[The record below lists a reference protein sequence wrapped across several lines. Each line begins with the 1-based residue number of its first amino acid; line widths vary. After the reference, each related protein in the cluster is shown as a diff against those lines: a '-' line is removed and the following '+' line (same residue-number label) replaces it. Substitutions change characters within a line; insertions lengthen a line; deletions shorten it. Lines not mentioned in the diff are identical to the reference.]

1 MDRLAARRLRPAAEP
16 YDGASAR
23 AANPGK
29 ISCAEVRD
37 CSREPASALHT
48 LYDMASTLS
57 LVRAYAAVGALA
69 LAGSAG
75 CAVTTEDASTTQD
88 ALQQDCASPAFLA
101 IKRATSAVSAKGS
114 FDASTQN
121 RASKTIV
128 HEGPEIF
135 AAMADLIAGA
145 EQEVALQT
153 WRWDP
158 GAGPEIAILAG
169 IHRLADRLASEGP
182 RKQPVELR
190 LLLNVIPSTDQNL
203 FPRLSASLEV
213 MKLDPTRVHVTLAR
227 FGATLLGA
235 NHVKGLVVDGSKVLV
250 SGANMSSDFWD
261 EGNRYWDVGYRFD
274 GAVGRGLRKDFA
286 VAWAAGDEWRCGSRG
301 LSTDAESRD
310 RCDGDHDFP
319 WRSLPALPAVDTTAS
334 DAATAELCSPI
345 LVVGHNPRAL
355 PFPTSENDSPQAQ
368 AFLTAVS
375 GAKRIIRLQSPNLNE
390 PAMIDAIVAAVRRG
404 VEVDLLLSK
413 QHEQSGESLPGRGGS
428 NDDTLKKMLDTLGAS
443 ACKGLHVRWF
453 SRDGR
458 APVESKG
465 APSSHVK
472 YLAVDD
478 QVTIMGS
485 ANQDVQS
492 WRNSRE
498 VNVVVDGEDLAKTY
512 RDAVFAPVWARS
524 IDAASACR

>member
-1 MDRLAARRLRPAAEP
+1 MLRRARGDARQPGEKDAA
-16 YDGASAR
+16 AR
-23 AANPGK
+23 AAALEGRAPT
-29 ISCAEVRD
+29 
-37 CSREPASALHT
+37 LHT
-48 LYDMASTLS
+48 LCDMVSKLS
-57 LVRAYAAVGALA
+57 LVHVCAALGALA
-69 LAGSAG
+69 VASSVG
-75 CAVTTEDASTTQD
+75 CVGTSEEASTTQD

-101 IKRATSAVSAKGS
+101 IKRATSAVAANGS

-121 RASKTIV
+121 RASKTVV

-145 EQEVALQT
+145 EQEVDLQT

-158 GAGPEIAILAG
+158 GAGPEIAVLGG

-182 RKQPVELR
+182 RAQPVEIR
-190 LLLNVIPSTDQNL
+190 LLLNVIPSTDQHL
-203 FPRLSASLEV
+203 FPKLSASLEA
-213 MKLDPTRVHVTLAR
+213 MKLDPKRVHVTLAR
-227 FGATLLGA
+227 FAATLLGA

-250 SGANMSSDFWD
+250 SGANMSSDFFD
-261 EGNRYWDVGYRFD
+261 EGNRYWDVGYRFE
-274 GAVGRGLRKDFA
+274 GAVARGLRKDFA
-286 VAWAAGDEWRCGSRG
+286 AAWSKGDEWRCGSGG
-301 LSTDAESRD
+301 LSTDSDPGQRD
-310 RCDGDHDFP
+310 RCAVGYDFP
-319 WRSLPALPAVDTTAS
+319 WTKLAPLPAVDTTAS
-334 DAATAELCSPI
+334 DAATAELCAPI
-345 LVVGHNPRAL
+345 LVVGHNARAL

-368 AFLTAVS
+368 AFLTAVN
-375 GAKRIIRLQSPNLNE
+375 GATRILRLQSPNLNE
-390 PAMIDAIVAAVRRG
+390 PAMIDAIVRAVQRG

-413 QHEQSGESLPGRGGS
+413 QHEQTGESLPGRGGS
-428 NDDTLKKMLDTLGAS
+428 NDDTLKKMMDTLGAS

-472 YLAVDD
+472 YLAIDD

-498 VNVVVDGEDLAKTY
+498 VNVVVDGADLAKTY

-524 IDAASACR
+524 IDAASAFR

>member
-1 MDRLAARRLRPAAEP
+1 M
-16 YDGASAR
+16 
-23 AANPGK
+23 
-29 ISCAEVRD
+29 
-37 CSREPASALHT
+37 T
-48 LYDMASTLS
+48 STLS
-57 LVRAYAAVGALA
+57 LVRACVTLGGVAAFV
-69 LAGSAG
+69 AGSVG
-75 CAVTTEDASTTQD
+75 CAVPTEEASTTQD
-88 ALQQDCASPAFLA
+88 ALQQDCASPTFLA
-101 IKRATSAVSAKGS
+101 IKRATSAVAAKGS

-121 RASKTIV
+121 RASKTVV

-135 AAMADLIAGA
+135 ATMADLIAGA
-145 EQEVALQT
+145 DQEVDLQT

-158 GAGPEIAILAG
+158 GAGPEIAVLSG
-169 IHRLADRLASEGP
+169 IHRLADRLAVEGA
-182 RKQPVELR
+182 RTHPVEIR
-190 LLLNVIPSTDQNL
+190 LLLNVIPSTDQYL
-203 FPRLSASLEV
+203 FSKLSASLEA
-213 MKLDPTRVHVTLAR
+213 MQLDPKLVHVTVAR
-227 FGATLLGA
+227 FAATLLGA

-274 GAVGRGLRKDFA
+274 GAVARGLRKDFA

-301 LSTDAESRD
+301 LSTDPESRD
-310 RCDGDHDFP
+310 RCDGDRDFP
-319 WRSLPALPAVDTTAS
+319 WVSLPALPAVDTSAS

-345 LVVGHNPRAL
+345 LVVGHNARAL
-355 PFPTSENDSPQAQ
+355 PFPTAENDSPQAA
-368 AFLTAVS
+368 AFLTAVAS
-375 GAKRIIRLQSPNLNE
+375 ATRIIRLQSPNLNE
-390 PAMIDAIVAAVRRG
+390 PAMIDALVAAVRRG

-413 QHEQSGESLPGRGGS
+413 SHEQSGESLPGRGGP
-428 NDDTLKKMLDTLGAS
+428 NDATLKAMVDTLGAS

-458 APVESKG
+458 APVESKA

-472 YLAVDD
+472 YLAIDD

-524 IDAASACR
+524 IDAATACR

>member
-1 MDRLAARRLRPAAEP
+1 MRWSDARPHALRRRDVASRQAGKFGSPEGGTALGAAAL
-16 YDGASAR
+16 
-23 AANPGK
+23 
-29 ISCAEVRD
+29 
-37 CSREPASALHT
+37 ALHT
-48 LYDMASTLS
+48 PYDMASTLS
-57 LVRAYAAVGALA
+57 LVRACVTLGGVAAVMAC
-69 LAGSAG
+69 SVG
-75 CAVTTEDASTTQD
+75 CAVPTEEASTTQD
-88 ALQQDCASPAFLA
+88 ALQEDCASPAFLA
-101 IKRATSAVSAKGS
+101 IKRATSAVATKGS

-121 RASKTIV
+121 RASKTVV

-135 AAMADLIAGA
+135 ATMADLIAGA
-145 EQEVALQT
+145 EQEVDLQT

-158 GAGPEIAILAG
+158 GAGPEIAVLSG
-169 IHRLADRLASEGP
+169 IHRLADRLARAPEGA
-182 RKQPVELR
+182 RKQPVEIR
-190 LLLNVIPSTDQNL
+190 LLLNVIPSTDQHL
-203 FPRLSASLEV
+203 FPRLSASLEA
-213 MKLDPTRVHVTLAR
+213 MKLDPKVVHVTLAR
-227 FGATLLGA
+227 FAATLLGA

-274 GAVGRGLRKDFA
+274 GAVARGLRKDFA

-301 LSTDAESRD
+301 LSTDPESRD
-310 RCDGDHDFP
+310 RCDGDRDFP
-319 WRSLPALPAVDTTAS
+319 WVSLPALPAVDTTAS

-355 PFPTSENDSPQAQ
+355 PFPTSENDSPQAA
-368 AFLTAVS
+368 AFLTAVGS
-375 GAKRIIRLQSPNLNE
+375 ATRIIRLQSPNLNE
-390 PAMIDAIVAAVRRG
+390 PAMIDALVAAVRRG

-413 QHEQSGESLPGRGGS
+413 SHEQSGESLPGRGGP
-428 NDDTLKKMLDTLGAS
+428 NDDTIKKMTDTLGAS

-472 YLAVDD
+472 YLAIDD

-512 RDAVFAPVWARS
+512 RDAVFAPAWARA